1 MSINYSRFGIERD
14 IGEIYG
20 KIIENITIQ
29 LHLLEKNV
37 DITFLTDRQ
46 AMLEKKL
53 ADLKKQLK
61 EVA

>member
-53 ADLKKQLK
+53 ASLKKQLK

>member
-53 ADLKKQLK
+53 ACLKKQLK

>member
-14 IGEIYG
+14 IGEIYC

-53 ADLKKQLK
+53 AGLKKQLK

>member
-46 AMLEKKL
+46 VMLEKKL
-53 ADLKKQLK
+53 AGLKKQLK

>member
-46 AMLEKKL
+46 VMLEKKL

>member
-53 ADLKKQLK
+53 AGLKKQLK

>member
-29 LHLLEKNV
+29 LHLLEKIV

-53 ADLKKQLK
+53 AGLKKQLK

>member
-53 ADLKKQLK
+53 AGLKKQLK
-61 EVA
+61 EE